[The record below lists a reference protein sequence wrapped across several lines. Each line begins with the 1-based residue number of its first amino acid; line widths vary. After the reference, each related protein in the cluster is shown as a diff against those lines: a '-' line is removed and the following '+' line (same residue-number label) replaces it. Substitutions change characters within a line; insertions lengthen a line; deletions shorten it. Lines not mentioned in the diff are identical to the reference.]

1 MIHLCYEN
9 CAPCVRDGAKTKKTK
24 LNLLTRS
31 APQIQKTDFSY
42 EENFYYF
49 GS

>member
-1 MIHLCYEN
+1 MCEGWSEN
-9 CAPCVRDGAKTKKTK
+9 KTTK
-24 LNLLTRS
+24 LNLLTRI